1 MRRRT
6 FLPSFTA
13 ERSLGSSARHYRSAR
28 RQSSS
33 LNPAFFPQQDL
44 MVQDTDN
51 NRGGRD
57 DGSLAS
63 SACMSGDSSCTC
75 YCGANCVSYQS
86 TCWCTKK

>member
-28 RQSSS
+28 QSSG
-33 LNPAFFPQQDL
+33 LNPAFFPQGNLIMQDA
-44 MVQDTDN
+44 DN
-51 NRGGRD
+51 NQNGRD

-63 SACMSGDSSCTC
+63 SACLSGDGSCTC
-75 YCGANCVSYQS
+75 YCGGNCVSYQS
-86 TCWCTKK
+86 TCWCIKK